1 MTVGQASSLPPSG
14 SAFQPEF
21 VQRARTE
28 STMRILITNDD
39 GIMAPGLIAVVR
51 SLQDLGDITVI
62 APETQQSAAGHAI
75 TLHKPLRLDEVDL
88 GPGITAY
95 SSNGTPADCVILG
108 ILGDLP
114 RPDFVV
120 SGINAGANL
129 GEEVL
134 YSGTVSAALEAALH
148 DIPAVALSV
157 CSYTNPILDVAQQVA
172 PPIVKALYET
182 PLQPGTVLNVNI
194 PNVPADE
201 IAGIAVTRL
210 GHRKYADVVV
220 KRADP
225 QGRAY
230 YWFTGTPMEIDCAPG
245 TDIWAVQQNKISL
258 TLVHFDLTSQQEWE
272 GFDELQSELGL
283 S

>member
-1 MTVGQASSLPPSG
+1 
-14 SAFQPEF
+14 
-21 VQRARTE
+21 
-28 STMRILITNDD
+28 MRILVTNDD
-39 GIMAPGLIAVVR
+39 GIAAPGLIAVAR
-51 SLQDLGDITVI
+51 SLQHLGDITVI

-75 TLHKPLRLDEVDL
+75 TLHKPLRLDRLDL
-88 GPGITAY
+88 DSGITAY
-95 SSNGTPADCVILG
+95 SSNGTPADCIILG
-108 ILGDLP
+108 VLGDLP

-148 DIPAVALSV
+148 DLPAIAISV
-157 CSYTNPILDVAQQVA
+157 CAYHDPILDVAEQIA
-172 PPIVKALYET
+172 PAIVKSLCEA

-201 IAGIAVTRL
+201 ITGIAVTRL

-220 KRADP
+220 KRDDP

-230 YWFTGTPMEIDCAPG
+230 YWFTGTPMEIDSAPG
-245 TDIWAVQQNKISL
+245 TDIAAVQQNQISL
-258 TLVHFDLTSQQEWE
+258 TLVHFDLTSQQEWQ
-272 GFDELQSELGL
+272 GFDKLQRELGL